1 MFKFL
6 IFDFDGTLVH
16 TAPDVLTAANE
27 FLQKMG
33 QPPRT
38 MQQVQNNIGRG
49 LRELILGL
57 VPEWEHQEAKM
68 RDAEQQI
75 LSIYDRH
82 ILNSPQFYEGVEEIL
97 ALKDIQFAIV
107 SNKREHYVRKILR
120 HLGMAEERFVL
131 IAGGDTYPHK
141 KPHPIGLSKALEA
154 AGRTVDETLMV
165 GDGLPDIL
173 AAKELGMKSA
183 AVSFGYGKADQLMQA
198 GGHFLLHSIADLK
211 PLLRIDT
218 NHP

>member
-1 MFKFL
+1 MYKLL
-6 IFDFDGTLVH
+6 IFDFDGTLVD
-16 TAPDVLTAANE
+16 TAPDILTAANE
-27 FLQKMG
+27 FLQKQG
-33 QPPRT
+33 HPPRS

-57 VPEWEHQEAKM
+57 VPEWEHQESKM
-68 RDAEQQI
+68 QDAELQI

-82 ILNSPQFYEGVEEIL
+82 ILNSPRFYPGAEEVL
-97 ALKDIQFAIV
+97 SLPDLQFAIV

-120 HLGMAEERFVL
+120 HLGFAEERFVL

-141 KPHPIGLSKALEA
+141 KPHPIGLTKALEA
-154 AGRTVDETLMV
+154 AGRNVHEALMI

-183 AVSFGYGKADQLMQA
+183 AVSFGYGKPEKLMQA
-198 GGHFLLHSIADLK
+198 GGHHLLHSFDDLRQ
-211 PLLRIDT
+211 LLR
-218 NHP
+218 N